1 MPETSYHISSLTRD
15 YFSRLC
21 DENHL
26 KDFLIDHLRQNE
38 NAGYLTIS
46 LPFDN
51 VDPLA
56 VLEIYGKTGDFQ
68 YYWEHPNSGLSIA
81 AGETLHIC
89 RHYGTD
95 RFSKLNK
102 ETRKLDEKVI
112 SYSEIPHSL
121 AGMNLFGG
129 TSFFDKPLS
138 GVWSSFGNGSFVLPG
153 WTVIRDGKFSLLTLS
168 LKIEEDDIADS
179 LIDKAE
185 SKLSHFTDALSERL
199 DQSVIFNG
207 TAEAALSF
215 TPENTSAFQNR
226 WEENVSH
233 AKDLIEQNVFE
244 KIVMAREERLRTDRR
259 ANPTRLLH
267 HLRTDYPECFS
278 FLYQVNDQATFVGCT
293 PEKLLSIESDR
304 LYTDG
309 LAGSI
314 SRGKTATQDEILSR
328 KLLSSGK
335 DLREHQFVVDSILEK
350 LEDYSVEI
358 DVPDQPGIRKYANV
372 QHLHT
377 PITASLNHATDVMAL
392 LEKMHPTP
400 AVGGYPQDQAL
411 PYIQELEQIER
422 GWYAGPIGW
431 MNRNGRSEF
440 AVAIRSG
447 LIQPN
452 KVRFYAGCGIV
463 KGSDPEA
470 EWRETELKL
479 LPMLNALRHAAE

>member
-1 MPETSYHISSLTRD
+1 MPETSNYISTLTRD

-21 DENHL
+21 DENHFSE
-26 KDFLIDHLRQNE
+26 FLSNTLREDEQ
-38 NAGYLTIS
+38 AGFITIS
-46 LPFDN
+46 LPFDK

-56 VLEIYGKTGDFQ
+56 VLETYGNSDDFQ
-68 YYWEHPNSGLSIA
+68 YYWEHPNSGLAIA
-81 AGETLHIC
+81 AGEALHIC
-89 RHYGTD
+89 RHYGSS
-95 RFSKLNK
+95 RFSKLRR
-102 ETRKLDEKVI
+102 EVSKLEQQVH

-121 AGMNLFGG
+121 AGMNVFGG
-129 TSFFDKPLS
+129 ASFFDKPLS
-138 GVWSSFGNGSFVLPG
+138 GVWSSFGNSSFILPG
-153 WTVIRDGKFSLLTLS
+153 WTVIRDGKFSLLTLG
-168 LKIEEDDIADS
+168 LQVTDNDDPDT

-185 SKLSHFTDALSERL
+185 AKLRHFTDTLSDQL
-199 DQSVIFNG
+199 DQSVVLNG
-207 TAEAALSF
+207 TTDAALTLTADNS
-215 TPENTSAFQNR
+215 PAFRNR
-226 WEENVSH
+226 WEENVAH
-233 AKDLIEQNVFE
+233 AKDLIDQNVFE
-244 KIVMAREERLRTDRR
+244 KIVMAREERLHTDGR

-267 HLRTDYPECFS
+267 HLRTDYPDCFS
-278 FLYQVNDQATFVGCT
+278 FLYQVNGQAAFVGCT

-335 DLREHQFVVDSILEK
+335 DLREHQFVVDYILEK

-400 AVGGYPQDQAL
+400 AVGGYPQDRAL

-440 AVAIRSG
+440 SVAIRSG